1 MIEIIPNN
9 NASFKL
15 TIAGSIFVAL
25 ALIVIFGG
33 ALGVSINAL
42 MAGMGD
48 ILLWFAGIAF
58 VVLIIIAISKL
69 IS

>member
-1 MIEIIPNN
+1 MIGIIHNN

-33 ALGVSINAL
+33 VFGISINAIL
-42 MAGMGD
+42 AGAGD

-69 IS
+69 IL